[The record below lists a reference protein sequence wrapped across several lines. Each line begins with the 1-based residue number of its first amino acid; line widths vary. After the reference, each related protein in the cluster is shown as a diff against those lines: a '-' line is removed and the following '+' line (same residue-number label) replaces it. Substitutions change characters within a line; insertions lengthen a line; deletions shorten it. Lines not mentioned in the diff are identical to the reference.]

1 MTQLLGAGWLERVLR
16 VLAGAVGVAMLMM
29 AVGFF
34 VMPELLAS
42 TQLAAEPARAV
53 GINSLRGDFG
63 GLFLGMGLFC
73 TLGATTQHRW
83 LLLVPLVFLSGIVAG
98 RLLSLAVDD
107 VPLVVGRA
115 LASEIVFIAVLGLSL
130 ASFRV
135 RAGREQGPG
144 PLAALLDL
152 RALAAVGLVA
162 VMVVV
167 GLRFQRSMGLALL
180 EVSSAALLNN
190 DRFDRLPDGL
200 HVGLAGTGAPL
211 PDNRRRGGSSFVK
224 AGDHLFI
231 VDIGPGSTL
240 THESMGVPLA
250 EAEAVLLTHIH
261 SDHMGGLGELLL
273 KAWTRGPRTE
283 PMRVVG
289 PEGVEPLVQGFNL
302 AYAVD
307 AGFRIAHHG
316 DLVAPESGYGGT
328 PETLGPFGEDEA
340 VVVFQDDTLTVTA
353 FLVDHRPA
361 EPAVG
366 YRFDYKGRSAVI
378 SGDTLPSENLRRH
391 ARGADLLIHEVL
403 QPEVLGVLNRT
414 AVREGRASAAK
425 LTADIVDYHTFPEEV
440 ARIARDEDVGH
451 VVFHHFLPALPL
463 RMLHPAF
470 VGDAREIY
478 AGPITVGAEGM
489 VFSLAPGGDDVEL
502 GWLL

>member
-1 MTQLLGAGWLERVLR
+1 MRQLLGAAWTERVLR
-16 VLAGAVGVAMLMM
+16 GLAGGVGIVLLAM

-34 VMPELLAS
+34 VTPELLAM

-63 GLFLGMGLFC
+63 GLFLGMGLFGV
-73 TLGATTQHRW
+73 LGAATRHRW

-98 RLLSLAVDD
+98 RMISLAVDD

-115 LASEIVFIAVLGLSL
+115 LASEIGFIAVLGLAL
-130 ASFRV
+130 ASFRA
-135 RAGREQGPG
+135 RAGRDQSLG
-144 PLAALLDL
+144 PLAALVDL
-152 RALAAVGLVA
+152 RALAVVGLVA
-162 VMVVV
+162 VAVVA

-180 EVSSAALLNN
+180 EASSSALLND

-211 PDNRRRGGSSFVK
+211 PDHRRRGGSSFVK

-240 THESMGVPLA
+240 THEAMGVPLA
-250 EAEAVLLTHIH
+250 EAEAVLLTHLH

-283 PMRVVG
+283 PMRVLG
-289 PEGVEPLVQGFNL
+289 PEGVVPLVQGFNL
-302 AYAVD
+302 AYTVD
-307 AGFRIAHHG
+307 AGYRIAHHG
-316 DLVAPESGYGGT
+316 DLVAPESGFGGA
-328 PETLGPFGEDEA
+328 PETLGPFGDDEA

-391 ARGADLLIHEVL
+391 AHGADLLVHEVL
-403 QPEVLGVLNRT
+403 QPEVLGVLHRT
-414 AVREGRASAAK
+414 AVREGRAAAAK

-440 ARIARDEDVGH
+440 ARIARDEEVGH

-463 RMLHPAF
+463 RMLQPAF
-470 VGDAREIY
+470 VGDARAITP
-478 AGPITVGAEGM
+478 GPLTVGAEGM
-489 VFSLAPGGDDVEL
+489 VFSLAPGGDDVVL

>member
-1 MTQLLGAGWLERVLR
+1 MTTLLGAAWLERGLR
-16 VLAGAVGVAMLMM
+16 VLAGGIGVVMLAM

-34 VMPELLAS
+34 VVPELLAM

-73 TLGATTQHRW
+73 LLGAATRHRW
-83 LLLVPLVFLSGIVAG
+83 LLLIPLVFLSGIVAG
-98 RLLSLAVDD
+98 RLISIAVDD
-107 VPLVVGRA
+107 VPMVVGRA
-115 LASEIVFIAVLGLSL
+115 LAAELLFVAVLGLSL
-130 ASFRV
+130 ASFRA
-135 RAGREQGPG
+135 RAGREPRPG
-144 PLAALLDL
+144 PLAALFDL
-152 RALAAVGLVA
+152 RALAVVGVVA
-162 VMVVV
+162 VLVVA
-167 GLRFQRSMGLALL
+167 GLRYQRSMGLAML
-180 EVSSAALLNN
+180 EASSSALLND
-190 DRFDRLPDGL
+190 DRFDRPPDGL

-240 THESMGVPLA
+240 THEAMGVPLA

-283 PMRVVG
+283 PMRVLG
-289 PEGVEPLVQGFNL
+289 PEGVVPLVQGFNL

-316 DLVAPESGYGGT
+316 DLVAPESGYGGA
-328 PETLGPFGEDEA
+328 PETLGPFGEDDA
-340 VVVFQDDTLTVTA
+340 LVVFQEDGLTVTA
-353 FLVDHRPA
+353 FLVDHRPV

-391 ARGADLLIHEVL
+391 TRGADLLVHEVL
-403 QPEVLGVLNRT
+403 QPEVLGALNRA

-425 LTADIVDYHTFPEEV
+425 LTADILDYHSFPEEV

-451 VVFHHFLPALPL
+451 VVFHHFLPALPV
-463 RMLHPAF
+463 RMLQPAF

-489 VFSLAPGGDDVEL
+489 VFSLAPGGDEVEL
-502 GWLL
+502 GWRL